1 MVESDIKVYRP
12 QSNRK
17 RIGEENIFKVINFQR
32 VSERAIVKIKWISQ
46 ARLLYVRR
54 SGTAVHLKW
63 WSVGLNTQ

>member
-1 MVESDIKVYRP
+1 MIESDIKVYRP

-17 RIGEENIFKVINFQR
+17 RTKEENLFRVINIQN
-32 VSERAIVKIKWISQ
+32 VNERAIVKIKWISQ

-54 SGTAVHLKW
+54 SGMAVHLKW